1 MTLHRIT
8 IRSLV
13 LGSLTAAAVLVATPH
28 AGAQTGRRAMFTE
41 AFRPD
46 IMQRDI
52 ALLVSS
58 LQLEEWQRPIMEAL
72 LEDYMTSFNTGVEAM
87 KDKMKAAAEAVTQA
101 GAANADQVLA
111 RTMEPLNAWRQEKE
125 RLGEKFMTDVKSQL
139 GPQQLERWPN
149 FERAVRRE
157 RLLPEGEL
165 SGESVDLFA
174 MVTRMQPSPAEE
186 EALRGTMTAYELAL
200 DEALRARAD
209 RSKQLRA
216 SMEQAMGARDTDR
229 QADVQD
235 QMMQSSIA
243 VREVND
249 RAIDS
254 IAGAFGERGAAFRRS
269 ALEAA
274 YPEVFRAHPVMLLM
288 QQARKLDSLTEE
300 QAQQIDA
307 LMSEFSGAVD
317 EANMRLLAVVRDDE
331 PKAPRRR
338 LKAAAE
344 RRAAGGAGSPGT
356 RPDDPVA
363 TARAERDRM
372 GEPYR
377 ARLMAILTPEQQSE
391 LPGGPRPDPK
401 QGSALEAMQEDGD
414 KKIDQAAPGADDK
427 SSRASGSRR
436 DLRDRTGKG
445 DFRKAGEDTK
455 QGGGAKPPAG
465 TP

>member
-1 MTLHRIT
+1 
-8 IRSLV
+8 
-13 LGSLTAAAVLVATPH
+13 
-28 AGAQTGRRAMFTE
+28 
-41 AFRPD
+41 
-46 IMQRDI
+46 
-52 ALLVSS
+52 
-58 LQLEEWQRPIMEAL
+58 
-72 LEDYMTSFNTGVEAM
+72 
-87 KDKMKAAAEAVTQA
+87 
-101 GAANADQVLA
+101 
-111 RTMEPLNAWRQEKE
+111 
-125 RLGEKFMTDVKSQL
+125 
-139 GPQQLERWPN
+139 
-149 FERAVRRE
+149 
-157 RLLPEGEL
+157 
-165 SGESVDLFA
+165 
-174 MVTRMQPSPAEE
+174 
-186 EALRGTMTAYELAL
+186 
-200 DEALRARAD
+200 
-209 RSKQLRA
+209 
-216 SMEQAMGARDTDR
+216 
-229 QADVQD
+229 
-235 QMMQSSIA
+235 
-243 VREVND
+243 
-249 RAIDS
+249 
-254 IAGAFGERGAAFRRS
+254 
-269 ALEAA
+269 
-274 YPEVFRAHPVMLLM
+274 MLLM

-401 QGSALEAMQEDGD
+401 QGSPLEAMQEDGN
-414 KKIDQAAPGADDK
+414 KKIDEAAPGADDK

-436 DLRDRTGKG
+436 DLRDRSGKG

-455 QGGGAKPPAG
+455 QGGGAKQPAG